1 MSDRLRRGDWS
12 AIDIGSQEA
21 PETDGTHWLWRW
33 CEDSGLIR
41 HDPMDWTTGT
51 PGNAGNDT
59 LDSGDCL
66 ADAGDSWKRRLLR
79 VRQQQSVSICPNR
92 RKTGG
97 VVRQCRTAAMR
108 DMPPK
113 ICVNLRNLRI
123 KPFTLSRETDG
134 QKPWTFQCQSA
145 QMPTDYRPI
154 RLRDFVPL
162 S

>member
-1 MSDRLRRGDWS
+1 MSSGT
-12 AIDIGSQEA
+12 GSQGA
-21 PETDGTHWLWRW
+21 FWRQMGRPVIPYHTQGNQGLQDGGAHYSVESNRLDGWGSLAVVQG
-33 CEDSGLIR
+33 E
-41 HDPMDWTTGT
+41 
-51 PGNAGNDT
+51 
-59 LDSGDCL
+59 DSGDCL
-66 ADAGDSWKRRLLR
+66 ADAGDSWKRRRLR

-134 QKPWTFQCQSA
+134 QQPLTFQCRST